1 MNNSPLLGNVGIMT
15 RVKKFFSGGS
25 FIRNVLVLT
34 GGTAFAQLLVV
45 AASPLLTRM
54 YRPEDFGTLAV
65 YASLL
70 SVLAVIASLRYELA
84 ILLPDTEEDTANIMV
99 LSLLTLVGMTMLT
112 GALVWVF
119 GDVLIQQV
127 NAPALR
133 PYLWLLPCSLC
144 GVGLY
149 QILNY
154 WSVRKREFGRVAAT
168 KVRQSM
174 AQVITQI
181 VCGLMVWRPLG
192 LLLGDAIGRIGGSVT
207 LARNVFQTDRA
218 ALKAVSGIRM
228 KQMAVRYK
236 RFPLLTSFSSLFN
249 SAGLQLPP
257 LLLVMFFGT
266 QIGGFYA
273 LVQRV
278 VGAPMTM
285 VGQSVAQVFFGES
298 ARLAREN
305 PVALKKLYF
314 KAASKLFLLGGI
326 PIGLLASIAPW
337 AFELI
342 FGDEWREAGIYIQIM
357 ALGFIAQFVVVP
369 LSQTLNML
377 ERQGVQ
383 LVWDI
388 FRFVVIIGGL
398 VLSAVLGLPAREAM
412 VIYGAGMFI
421 CYAVLFFLSAQAVI
435 QHSKKG
441 IQHEQHQG

>member
-1 MNNSPLLGNVGIMT
+1 MKISPLLGNVGIVVRM
-15 RVKKFFSGGS
+15 KKFFSGKS

-45 AASPLLTRM
+45 AVSPLLTRM
-54 YRPEDFGTLAV
+54 YHPEDFGTLAV

-70 SVLAVIASLRYELA
+70 SVLAVVASLRYELA
-84 ILLPDTEEDTANIMV
+84 ILLPDKEEDAANIMV
-99 LSLLTLVGMTMLT
+99 LSLLMLIGMT
-112 GALVWVF
+112 ALVSLCVWLF
-119 GDVLIQQV
+119 GDGLVQSV
-127 NAPALR
+127 GAPALR
-133 PYLWLLPCSLC
+133 PYLWLLPCSVF

-168 KVRQSM
+168 KVRQST

-181 VCGLMVWRPLG
+181 ICGLMAWRPLG
-192 LLLGDAIGRIGGSVT
+192 LLLGDAIGRVGGSGT
-207 LARNVFQTDRA
+207 LARNVFKTDKE
-218 ALKAVSGIRM
+218 ALKGVSASRM
-228 KQMAVRYK
+228 KEMAIRYK

-257 LLLVMFFGT
+257 LLLVAFFGA

-305 PVALKKLYF
+305 PHALRKLYF
-314 KAASKLFLLGGI
+314 KAAGKLLLFGGL
-326 PIGLLASIAPW
+326 PIGALALVAPW
-337 AFELI
+337 VFELV
-342 FGDEWREAGIYIQIM
+342 FGAAWEEAGVYIQIM

-377 ERQGVQ
+377 ERQGIQ
-383 LVWDI
+383 LAWDI
-388 FRFVVIIGGL
+388 FRFVIIIGGL
-398 VLSAVLGLPAREAM
+398 VLSAVLKLPAREAIL
-412 VIYGAGMFI
+412 IYGAGMFV
-421 CYAVLFFLSAQAVI
+421 CYVVLFFLSAYAVI

-441 IQHEQHQG
+441 IQHEQHQE

>member
-1 MNNSPLLGNVGIMT
+1 MNNTPLLENAGIMT
-15 RVKKFFSGGS
+15 RVKKFFFGKT

-45 AASPLLTRM
+45 AVSPLLTRM
-54 YRPEDFGTLAV
+54 YGPDDFGTLAV

-84 ILLPDTEEDTANIMV
+84 ILLPEKEEDAANIMV
-99 LSLLTLVGMTMLT
+99 LSLLTLVGMTALT
-112 GALVWVF
+112 GTFVWMF
-119 GDVLIQQV
+119 GDVLVQWV
-127 NAPALR
+127 NAPALG
-133 PYLWLLPCSLC
+133 PYLWLLPCSVF

-168 KVRQSM
+168 KVRQSTT
-174 AQVITQI
+174 QVITQI
-181 VCGLMVWRPLG
+181 ACGLMAWRPLG
-192 LLLGDAIGRIGGSVT
+192 LLLGDAIGRIGGSGT
-207 LARNVFQTDRA
+207 LARNVLRTDRES
-218 ALKAVSGIRM
+218 LRAVCGARM

-257 LLLVMFFGT
+257 LLLVAFFGT

-298 ARLAREN
+298 ACLAREN
-305 PVALKKLYF
+305 PKELKKLYF
-314 KAASKLFLLGGI
+314 KAAGKLLLFGSI
-326 PIGLLASIAPW
+326 PIGLLALIAPW

-342 FGDEWREAGIYIQIM
+342 FGDAWKEAGVYIQIM
-357 ALGFIAQFVVVP
+357 APGFIAQFVVVP

-377 ERQGVQ
+377 ERQGIQ
-383 LVWDI
+383 LAWDI

-398 VLSAVLGLPAREAM
+398 VLSSVLKLPAREAII
-412 VIYGAGMFI
+412 IYGAGMFV
-421 CYAVLFFLSAQAVI
+421 CYVVLFFLSARAVI
-435 QHSKKG
+435 QHFRKG
-441 IQHEQHQG
+441 IQHEQHQE

>member
-1 MNNSPLLGNVGIMT
+1 M

-45 AASPLLTRM
+45 AVSPLLTRM

-84 ILLPDTEEDTANIMV
+84 ILLPDTEEDAANIMV
-99 LSLLTLVGMTMLT
+99 LSLLTLVGMTALT
-112 GALVWVF
+112 GILVWVF
-119 GDVLIQQV
+119 GDALVQQV
-127 NAPALR
+127 NAPALG
-133 PYLWLLPCSLC
+133 PYLWLLPCSVF

-168 KVRQSM
+168 KVRQST

-181 VCGLMVWRPLG
+181 ACGLMAWRPLG
-192 LLLGDAIGRIGGSVT
+192 LLLGDAIGRIGGSGT
-207 LARNVFQTDRA
+207 LARSVFRTDRT
-218 ALKAVSGIRM
+218 ALKAVSGTRM

-314 KAASKLFLLGGI
+314 KAASKLFLLGGV
-326 PIGLLASIAPW
+326 PIGLLALVAPW

-342 FGDEWREAGIYIQIM
+342 FGDEWGEAGIYIQIM

-377 ERQGVQ
+377 ERQGMQ
-383 LVWDI
+383 LAWDI
-388 FRFVVIIGGL
+388 FRFVIIIGGL
-398 VLSAVLGLPAREAM
+398 VLSSVLKLPAREAI
-412 VIYGAGMFI
+412 VIYGVGMFV
-421 CYAVLFFLSAQAVI
+421 CYVVLFFLSAQAVI

-441 IQHEQHQG
+441 TQHE

>member
-1 MNNSPLLGNVGIMT
+1 MNNSPLLGNVGIMM

-45 AASPLLTRM
+45 AVSPLLTRM

-84 ILLPDTEEDTANIMV
+84 ILLPDTEEDAANIMV
-99 LSLLTLVGMTMLT
+99 LSLLTLVGMTALT
-112 GALVWVF
+112 GILVWVF
-119 GDVLIQQV
+119 GDALVQQV
-127 NAPALR
+127 NAPALG
-133 PYLWLLPCSLC
+133 PYLWLLPCSVF

-168 KVRQSM
+168 KVRQST

-181 VCGLMVWRPLG
+181 ACGLMAWRPLG
-192 LLLGDAIGRIGGSVT
+192 LLLGDAIGRIGGSGT
-207 LARNVFQTDRA
+207 LARSVFRTDRT
-218 ALKAVSGIRM
+218 ALKAVSGTRM

-314 KAASKLFLLGGI
+314 KAASKLFLLGGV
-326 PIGLLASIAPW
+326 PIGLLALVAPW

-342 FGDEWREAGIYIQIM
+342 FGDEWGEAGIYIQIM

-377 ERQGVQ
+377 ERQGMQ
-383 LVWDI
+383 LAWDI
-388 FRFVVIIGGL
+388 FRFVIIIGGL
-398 VLSAVLGLPAREAM
+398 VLSSVLKLPAREAI
-412 VIYGAGMFI
+412 VIYGVGMFV
-421 CYAVLFFLSAQAVI
+421 CYVVLFFLSAQAVI

-441 IQHEQHQG
+441 TQHE